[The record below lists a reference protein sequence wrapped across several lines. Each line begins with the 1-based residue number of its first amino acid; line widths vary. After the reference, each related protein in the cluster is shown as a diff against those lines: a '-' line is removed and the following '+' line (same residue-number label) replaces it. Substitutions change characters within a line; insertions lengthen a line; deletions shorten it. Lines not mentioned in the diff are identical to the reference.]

1 MAKEMA
7 RFLHR
12 PPFAGP
18 HPQDHV
24 SIVWPLSRQG
34 YQQLFVNNKESI
46 SVYQNDARK
55 QQLEEVN
62 CIFLLKTQQSEKI
75 IWFLFCRKVD

>member
-12 PPFAGP
+12 PPFARP

-24 SIVWPLSRQG
+24 SIVWLLSRQG

-55 QQLEEVN
+55 QPL
-62 CIFLLKTQQSEKI
+62 
-75 IWFLFCRKVD
+75 

>member
-12 PPFAGP
+12 PPFARP
-18 HPQDHV
+18 HPQNHV
-24 SIVWPLSRQG
+24 SIVWLLSRQG
-34 YQQLFVNNKESI
+34 YQQLFVYNKESI

-55 QQLEEVN
+55 QPLEEAS
-62 CIFLLKTQQSEKI
+62 CIFLLKIRQSGKI
-75 IWFLFCRKVD
+75 IWLLFCRKVD

>member
-12 PPFAGP
+12 LPSTGP

-24 SIVWPLSRQG
+24 PIGWPQSRQG
-34 YQQLFVNNKESI
+34 YHQLFVNNKESF

-55 QQLEEVN
+55 QPSEGVS
-62 CIFLLKTQQSEKI
+62 CIFLLKIQQSKKI

>member
-12 PPFAGP
+12 PPFARP

-34 YQQLFVNNKESI
+34 YHQLFVNNKESI

-55 QQLEEVN
+55 QSLEGVS
-62 CIFLLKTQQSEKI
+62 CIFLLKYNKE
-75 IWFLFCRKVD
+75 RK

>member
-1 MAKEMA
+1 MTKEMA

-12 PPFAGP
+12 LPSAGP

-24 SIVWPLSRQG
+24 STVWPLSRQG
-34 YQQLFVNNKESI
+34 YRQLFVNNKESI

-55 QQLEEVN
+55 QPLEGAS
-62 CIFLLKTQQSEKI
+62 CIFLLKMQQSEKI

>member
-12 PPFAGP
+12 PPFARP

-24 SIVWPLSRQG
+24 SIVWLLSRQG
-34 YQQLFVNNKESI
+34 YQQLFVNNQESI

-55 QQLEEVN
+55 QSLEGAS
-62 CIFLLKTQQSEKI
+62 CIFLLKIQQREKI

>member
-12 PPFAGP
+12 PPSARP
-18 HPQDHV
+18 HPQNHV

-34 YQQLFVNNKESI
+34 YQQLFVNNQESI

-55 QQLEEVN
+55 QSLEGVS
-62 CIFLLKTQQSEKI
+62 CIFLLKIQQSEKI

>member
-12 PPFAGP
+12 PPFARP

-24 SIVWPLSRQG
+24 SIVWPLRRQG
-34 YQQLFVNNKESI
+34 YHQLFVNNKESI

-55 QQLEEVN
+55 QSLEGAS
-62 CIFLLKTQQSEKI
+62 CIFLLKMQQSKKI

>member
-12 PPFAGP
+12 PPSARP
-18 HPQDHV
+18 HPQNHV
-24 SIVWPLSRQG
+24 SIVWPLSRQD
-34 YQQLFVNNKESI
+34 YHQLFVNNKESI

-55 QQLEEVN
+55 QSLEGVS
-62 CIFLLKTQQSEKI
+62 CIFLLKMQQSEKI

>member
-12 PPFAGP
+12 LPSTGP

-24 SIVWPLSRQG
+24 PIGWLLSRQG

-55 QQLEEVN
+55 QSLEGAS
-62 CIFLLKTQQSEKI
+62 CIFLLKIQQNEKI

>member
-1 MAKEMA
+1 MAKEMT

-12 PPFAGP
+12 PRSARP

-55 QQLEEVN
+55 QPLEGAN
-62 CIFLLKTQQSEKI
+62 CTFLLKIQQSEKI

>member
-12 PPFAGP
+12 PPSARP
-18 HPQDHV
+18 HPQNHV
-24 SIVWPLSRQG
+24 SLVWLLSRQG
-34 YQQLFVNNKESI
+34 YRQRFVNNKESI

-55 QQLEEVN
+55 QSLEGVS
-62 CIFLLKTQQSEKI
+62 CIFLLKMQQREKI
-75 IWFLFCRKVD
+75 IWFLFCRKAD